1 MPTKLK
7 YDLVSKVE
15 SIDLKDIMDEYKE
28 NNVVKRTLNIR
39 KLIENLV
46 VTILEFSSDNNPSG
60 DVKLNEYSAEDK
72 DKIDSFKESC
82 SNTCDIFW
90 DILNYNDNYLDD
102 AKTCPN
108 IEIIEKTSD
117 GKIIIGADLKAV
129 LEDVQLAIDT
139 AVTEGNQLQDVITDV
154 KDDTNIGTVINVS
167 THIFNLL
174 TKVSLYF
181 DVIVNPDVETHYG
194 ETIADFENFF
204 ASCKNVY
211 DRFSVVKNINHS
223 KLMTGKEEEIIDFI
237 MYLCIIS
244 LPIIELC
251 VDKLKNSN
259 DKSSLVVTKQEL
271 NNKIELYYGKGG
283 LTFVLAAVDKFVE
296 TFTKKYNIGKKVKSV
311 GNWFAEKCC
320 CCCD

>member
-7 YDLVSKVE
+7 YDLISKVDN
-15 SIDLKDIMDEYKE
+15 IDLRNVIDEYKE
-28 NNVVKRTLNIR
+28 NNTVMRTLNIK

-46 VTILEFSSDNNPSG
+46 VNILEFSSKNNPSG
-60 DVKLNEYSAEDK
+60 DIKLNKYSDEDNQ
-72 DKIDSFKESC
+72 KIISFKEAC

-102 AKTCPN
+102 DKTRPN
-108 IEIIEKTSD
+108 IEIIEKTPD
-117 GKIIIGADLKAV
+117 GKIVIGADLKAV

-139 AVTEGNQLQDVITDV
+139 VTEEGNQLQEVISDV
-154 KDDTNIGTVINVS
+154 KKDTNVGTVVNV
-167 THIFNLL
+167 TAHLFNLL
-174 TKVSLYF
+174 TKVSMYF
-181 DVIVNPDVETHYG
+181 DVIVNPDIETHYG

-204 ASCKNVY
+204 ASCKIVY
-211 DRFSVVKNINHS
+211 DRFKIVKNINHS
-223 KLMTGKEEEIIDFI
+223 KLFTGKEEEIIDFV

-251 VDKLKNSN
+251 VDRLKTDNIQ
-259 DKSSLVVTKQEL
+259 LFVITKEEMS
-271 NNKIELYYGKGG
+271 NKIEQYYGTGG

-296 TFTKKYNIGKKVKSV
+296 TFTKKYEIGKKVRTF
-311 GNWFAEKCC
+311 GNWISEKCC